1 MTPITAV
8 CWLNNTSREIHP
20 AGATAQCSGAAT
32 RQLTSSDER
41 PERNETVRAQDT
53 PGVRRGRVLIVQ
65 CLVVFSLDTK
75 GPRVLTGAYKYLQIE
90 FAK

>member
-41 PERNETVRAQDT
+41 PERNETPCIGHAGSETRSCVNCSV
-53 PGVRRGRVLIVQ
+53 PGRVFFRYQ
-65 CLVVFSLDTK
+65 GSQ
-75 GPRVLTGAYKYLQIE
+75 GPYRRLQVLTN
-90 FAK
+90 